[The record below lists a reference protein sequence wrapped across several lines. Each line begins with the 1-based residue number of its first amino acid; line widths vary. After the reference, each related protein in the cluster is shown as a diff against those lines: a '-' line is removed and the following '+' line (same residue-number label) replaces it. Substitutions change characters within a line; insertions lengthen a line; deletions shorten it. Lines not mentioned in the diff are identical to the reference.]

1 MLLKV
6 ITVSGIECNMTYK
19 ELAEATGTSISTV
32 RRRLIEAKENNEQS
46 FEWNNYTVFIEPR
59 VKRISAEDVY
69 DKYVEIDEKA
79 SNEVVKLYKEIDNL
93 KQEIKT
99 LKVFTAVVATTYIII
114 KAIIG

>member
-1 MLLKV
+1 MKV
-6 ITVSGIECNMTYK
+6 ITMSGIECNMTYK

-69 DKYVEIDEKA
+69 DKYVELDEKA
-79 SNEVVKLYKEIDNL
+79 SNEVIKLYKEIDNL
-93 KQEIKT
+93 KQEIKA
-99 LKVFTAVVATTYIII
+99 LKVFTVVVLATYIIVVTV
-114 KAIIG
+114 IG